1 MNTVIDC
8 LENTFNHLK
17 ENNQLFKYAFID
29 QKKKLTYFDLFTKSR
44 FLASII
50 LEKTK
55 RDDVVCI
62 LERRG
67 VDMCIAL
74 LAAIYAGTPYVVLDC
89 EQPISRIEKI
99 IEIVNPTFLIYDTDN
114 YESSNSIKTY
124 FKDIYNIDNLH
135 NEEKSSLNYINH
147 NIVASDP
154 LYILFT
160 SGSTGNPKGTV
171 ITHKNV
177 ICYIKWFTKC
187 FNINENTIFASQTP
201 FYFSMSVSDFYS
213 TIFNFATMVI
223 IPKQYFS
230 FPVKVIEMMN
240 MYNVN
245 TIYWVPSAYRIMSD
259 VKILDYIK
267 PTSLTTA
274 LFAGEVMPVKILN
287 DWLKHLPNVMYAN
300 LFGPTETT
308 DICTYYKVNRS
319 FKLEESLPIGKP
331 CESIEVFLIN
341 ENNCIVEGEN
351 IGELYVKGDFVAQG
365 YYNNL
370 EKTQECFVQ
379 NPLHNNYIDI
389 VYKTGD
395 LCCYNE
401 FHELMYVSRKDLQIK
416 HMGYRI
422 ELGEIETILNSMLII
437 KSSFCLYD
445 KDNDEIICLYEGGN
459 EEEIVQYL
467 SLKLPKYMMP
477 NKYIKLPYINLN
489 QNGKIDR
496 NYYKKLYIEK

>member
-213 TIFNFATMVI
+213 TIFKLICQYLLLNFYNNGYHTKTI
-223 IPKQYFS
+223 FFFS
-230 FPVKVIEMMN
+230 
-240 MYNVN
+240 
-245 TIYWVPSAYRIMSD
+245 
-259 VKILDYIK
+259 
-267 PTSLTTA
+267 
-274 LFAGEVMPVKILN
+274 
-287 DWLKHLPNVMYAN
+287 
-300 LFGPTETT
+300 
-308 DICTYYKVNRS
+308 
-319 FKLEESLPIGKP
+319 
-331 CESIEVFLIN
+331 CES
-341 ENNCIVEGEN
+341 
-351 IGELYVKGDFVAQG
+351 D
-365 YYNNL
+365 
-370 EKTQECFVQ
+370 
-379 NPLHNNYIDI
+379 
-389 VYKTGD
+389 
-395 LCCYNE
+395 
-401 FHELMYVSRKDLQIK
+401 R
-416 HMGYRI
+416 
-422 ELGEIETILNSMLII
+422 
-437 KSSFCLYD
+437 
-445 KDNDEIICLYEGGN
+445 NDEY
-459 EEEIVQYL
+459 V
-467 SLKLPKYMMP
+467 
-477 NKYIKLPYINLN
+477 
-489 QNGKIDR
+489 
-496 NYYKKLYIEK
+496 